1 MPRGRQYYDPIIQAP
16 SKVESAASR
25 RIELYPEQDVRDNAV
40 TLRWVGRLVDESGI
54 LDKAPGSFDHDDALR
69 QAREKWPGLE
79 VFELREE
86 SEDSTHEGFG
96 PSPRL
101 WQQGRT
107 EHDPATLV
115 NERMSAMGADY
126 LPPMSVEDAKLVL
139 GAAGITPSYISHD
152 PVPIQLHP
160 EMLTGG
166 NLTPAREDHEI
177 GRKLGHTLGL
187 GLVSDVPEAREAST
201 NTIRAILAT
210 EPGAYVLIQDI
221 VAMLEEY
228 ATQYDEQGNPSGA
241 LALREA
247 AAALAAPF

>member
-69 QAREKWPGLE
+69 QAQEKWPGLE

-101 WQQGRT
+101 WQQPTDQNR
-107 EHDPATLV
+107 EVPEWAMDHLV
-115 NERMSAMGADY
+115 AEVKES
-126 LPPMSVEDAKLVL
+126 
-139 GAAGITPSYISHD
+139 
-152 PVPIQLHP
+152 
-160 EMLTGG
+160 
-166 NLTPAREDHEI
+166 LTPAGEVHEI

-201 NTIRAILAT
+201 HAIRAILAT

-247 AAALAAPF
+247 AAALAEPF